1 MTMLT
6 NAAVCCSHN
15 GLGGFQV
22 RYFYRRNCV
31 LEQGLTLTIL
41 GMAIVFTFLALLVTV
56 MVVMSGI
63 IRRVENKRRGA
74 AGSKANETE
83 TAAEKTETKE
93 AGAERAAVAGEGAPE
108 TEAAAA
114 GAASPE
120 VAAAIGACLRE
131 GKGREDIAAAIAVI
145 ASGGGAVP
153 RERYQEI
160 AAAVAA
166 AWSYKNN

>member
-6 NAAVCCSHN
+6 KAAVCCPHN

-74 AGSKANETE
+74 ARAKADE
-83 TAAEKTETKE
+83 TETKE
-93 AGAERAAVAGEGAPE
+93 AGAERAAVTGEGAPE

-114 GAASPE
+114 GSASPE
-120 VAAAIGACLRE
+120 VAAAIGAYLRA

-145 ASGGGAVP
+145 ASKGGAVP
-153 RERYQEI
+153 RERYREI

>member
-6 NAAVCCSHN
+6 NAAVCCPHN

-63 IRRVENKRRGA
+63 IRRVENKRGGA
-74 AGSKANETE
+74 AGSKAAETE

-114 GAASPE
+114 SPE
-120 VAAAIGACLRE
+120 VAAAIGAYLRE

-145 ASGGGAVP
+145 ASRGGTVP
-153 RERYQEI
+153 RERYREI